1 MKIIQLRDLL
11 KILSSAT
18 PTLRKLEFGAGGT
31 GIIPLIVHWGKGP
44 RKEFAMTNIINLT
57 PHTINICNEDG
68 TIVKSF
74 ESKGIARA
82 KQTAEVVG
90 NLDGVE
96 LVSMKF
102 GEPEDLPEYAEGTY
116 YVVSIITANA
126 AKAVGRRVDDLLIT
140 ADPVR
145 DADGRIIGCKRFALV

>member
-1 MKIIQLRDLL
+1 MAKI
-11 KILSSAT
+11 
-18 PTLRKLEFGAGGT
+18 
-31 GIIPLIVHWGKGP
+31 V
-44 RKEFAMTNIINLT
+44 NLT
-57 PHTINICNEDG
+57 PHTVSICNEDG

-74 ESKGIARA
+74 VSEGIARA
-82 KQTAEVVG
+82 KQVAEVVG

-102 GEPEDLPEYAEGTY
+102 GEPEDLPDYAEGIY

-140 ADPVR
+140 ADPMR

>member
-1 MKIIQLRDLL
+1 MAII
-11 KILSSAT
+11 K
-18 PTLRKLEFGAGGT
+18 
-31 GIIPLIVHWGKGP
+31 
-44 RKEFAMTNIINLT
+44 NLT
-57 PHTINICNEDG
+57 PHTVNIVAEDG
-68 TIVKSF
+68 SIVMFPS
-74 ESKGIARA
+74 EGIARA
-82 KQTAEVVG
+82 SQVAEHVG
-90 NLDGVE
+90 ELDGIE

-102 GEPEDLPEYAEGTY
+102 GEPEDLPEYTEGTY

>member
-1 MKIIQLRDLL
+1 
-11 KILSSAT
+11 
-18 PTLRKLEFGAGGT
+18 
-31 GIIPLIVHWGKGP
+31 
-44 RKEFAMTNIINLT
+44 MTNIINLT

-68 TIVKSF
+68 SIVKSF

-126 AKAVGRRVDDLLIT
+126 AKAVGRRIDDLLIT
-140 ADPVR
+140 ADPMR

>member
-1 MKIIQLRDLL
+1 M
-11 KILSSAT
+11 AT
-18 PTLRKLEFGAGGT
+18 IK
-31 GIIPLIVHWGKGP
+31 
-44 RKEFAMTNIINLT
+44 NLT
-57 PHTINICNEDG
+57 PHTVSIVAEDG
-68 TIVKSF
+68 TVKVAFPS
-74 ESKGIARA
+74 EGIARA
-82 KQTAEVVG
+82 KQTTEVVG
-90 NLDGVE
+90 NLNGVE

-102 GEPEDLPEYAEGTY
+102 GEPEDLPEYTGGIY

>member
-1 MKIIQLRDLL
+1 
-11 KILSSAT
+11 
-18 PTLRKLEFGAGGT
+18 
-31 GIIPLIVHWGKGP
+31 
-44 RKEFAMTNIINLT
+44 MTNIINLT

-74 ESKGIARA
+74 ESEGITRAR
-82 KQTAEVVG
+82 QTAEVVG
-90 NLDGVE
+90 SLDGVE

-102 GEPEDLPEYAEGTY
+102 GEPEDLPEYVEGTY

-140 ADPVR
+140 ADPMR

>member
-1 MKIIQLRDLL
+1 M
-11 KILSSAT
+11 A
-18 PTLRKLEFGAGGT
+18 
-31 GIIPLIVHWGKGP
+31 
-44 RKEFAMTNIINLT
+44 IINLT
-57 PHTINICNEDG
+57 PHTINICNDEG
-68 TIVKSF
+68 VISKSY
-74 ESKGIARA
+74 ESQGIARA
-82 KQTAEVVG
+82 KQTAELVG
-90 NLDGVE
+90 ELDGVE

-145 DADGRIIGCKRFALV
+145 DADGRIAGCKRFALV

>member
-1 MKIIQLRDLL
+1 
-11 KILSSAT
+11 
-18 PTLRKLEFGAGGT
+18 
-31 GIIPLIVHWGKGP
+31 
-44 RKEFAMTNIINLT
+44 MTNIINLT
-57 PHTINICNEDG
+57 PHTINICAEDG

-82 KQTAEVVG
+82 KQITEVVG

-102 GEPEDLPEYAEGTY
+102 GEPEDLPEYTGGIY

-140 ADPVR
+140 ADPIR
-145 DADGRIIGCKRFALV
+145 DADGQIIGCKRLALV

>member
-1 MKIIQLRDLL
+1 
-11 KILSSAT
+11 
-18 PTLRKLEFGAGGT
+18 
-31 GIIPLIVHWGKGP
+31 
-44 RKEFAMTNIINLT
+44 MTNIINLT

-68 TIVKSF
+68 TIMRSF
-74 ESKGIARA
+74 ESQGIARA

-90 NLDGVE
+90 DLDGVE

-102 GEPEDLPEYAEGTY
+102 GEPEDLPEFKEGIY

-140 ADPVR
+140 SDPVR

>member
-1 MKIIQLRDLL
+1 MAR
-11 KILSSAT
+11 
-18 PTLRKLEFGAGGT
+18 
-31 GIIPLIVHWGKGP
+31 
-44 RKEFAMTNIINLT
+44 IINLT
-57 PHTINICNEDG
+57 PHTINICAEDG

-74 ESKGIARA
+74 VSEGVARA
-82 KQTAEVVG
+82 KQVAEVVG

-102 GEPEDLPEYAEGTY
+102 GEPEDLPDYAEGIY

-140 ADPVR
+140 ADPMR

>member
-1 MKIIQLRDLL
+1 
-11 KILSSAT
+11 
-18 PTLRKLEFGAGGT
+18 
-31 GIIPLIVHWGKGP
+31 
-44 RKEFAMTNIINLT
+44 MTNNIINLT
-57 PHTINICNEDG
+57 PHTINICAEDG
-68 TIVKSF
+68 TIVKSL

-90 NLDGVE
+90 NLNGVE

-102 GEPEDLPEYAEGTY
+102 GEPENLPEYTGGIY

-140 ADPVR
+140 SDPVR
-145 DADGRIIGCKRFALV
+145 DDSGRIIGCKRFALV